1 MLLRI
6 SKLSKFSK
14 KHWDF
19 IYKNEDF
26 DDILNL
32 VLNKMNYDYIEL
44 TLWSFQINLLNTIE
58 YTCLVNGKRF
68 STLML
73 DKVNSINLMN
83 PKLFDDIRLFE
94 IVIYCGNEKFF
105 RFTSDNYGEHTSI
118 TMEKSVEESELS
130 RLLLDIFA

>member
-14 KHWDF
+14 KYWDF

-44 TLWSFQINLLNTIE
+44 TLWSFETNLLNTI
-58 YTCLVNGKRF
+58 
-68 STLML
+68 
-73 DKVNSINLMN
+73 
-83 PKLFDDIRLFE
+83 
-94 IVIYCGNEKFF
+94 
-105 RFTSDNYGEHTSI
+105 
-118 TMEKSVEESELS
+118 
-130 RLLLDIFA
+130 